1 MGSTTGARLGRPFGS
16 GIKYCQWQRF
26 TYSKTITF
34 LDNVG
39 DGLSREPQTQPAPLI
54 ADPGGL
60 LTFGYQERVC

>member
-1 MGSTTGARLGRPFGS
+1 MGPTTGTHLGRSFRS

-34 LDNVG
+34 LDNTG
-39 DGLSREPQTQPAPLI
+39 DGLSREPQTLI